1 MLGLMQNLPLTVDR
15 ILAHA
20 RDWHGGVEMVS
31 RLPEGPI
38 VRTDYAQTYAEARR
52 LSAVLENMGIVLG
65 DRVATLAWNSG
76 RHLALWY
83 GVMGIGAVCHTLNPR
98 LFVDQLVYIV
108 NHAGDRVLFADP
120 GFAGIVEALVAR
132 CPSIE
137 RVVILGD
144 AIDAAPA
151 PRPGFA
157 GTISSAELLASV
169 PAEANASWGGF
180 GEETAAGLCYTS
192 GTTGNPKGVLY
203 SHRSNYLHT
212 LLTIQPDMLNLSS
225 QDVVMPIVPMFHANA
240 WGLAFSCPAVGAKLV
255 MPGSALDPE
264 SLYELIESEGV
275 TFSAGVPTVWQA
287 FIQYLEDSGK
297 RTRTLRR
304 VLVGG
309 SACSEAL
316 VTRLAALGITAHQ
329 GWGMTENS
337 PIGTVSSPT
346 AAITALSPAE
356 QLRSVVKQGHPP
368 LGVELKIVD
377 DAGNRLPHDGV
388 AVGRLAIRGNI
399 TAAAY
404 FAGEGGEILDSE
416 GYFDTGD
423 VATIDAFGYMQITDR
438 AKDVVKSG
446 GEWISS
452 IEIEN
457 IASGHAKA
465 ALACVIGVPHP
476 KWGERPLLLVKL
488 REGEQATARE
498 FLDHLDGRIARWW
511 MPDEV
516 RFVDDIPLG
525 ATGKIDKKAVRQ
537 TLADS

>member
-1 MLGLMQNLPLTVDR
+1 MLGLMQNLPLTVDG
-15 ILAHA
+15 ILDHA
-20 RDWHGGVEMVS
+20 RDWHSDVDIVS

-38 VRTDYAQTYAEARR
+38 VRTTYAEAHDEARR
-52 LSAVLENMGIVLG
+52 LSAALAGMSIGLG

-108 NHAGDRVLFADP
+108 NHARDRMLFADP

-132 CPSIE
+132 CPSLQ

-144 AIDAAPA
+144 TVDAAPA
-151 PRPGFA
+151 PRTGFA

-169 PAEANASWGGF
+169 PDGAGPAWGGF
-180 GEETAAGLCYTS
+180 GEDTAAGLCYTS

-225 QDVVMPIVPMFHANA
+225 HDVVMLIVPMFHANA
-240 WGLAFSCPAVGAKLV
+240 WGLTFSCPAVGAKLV
-255 MPGSALDPE
+255 MPGSALDPQ
-264 SLYELIESEGV
+264 SLYELIEAEGV
-275 TFSAGVPTVWQA
+275 TFSAGVPTVLQA
-287 FIQYLEDSGK
+287 FVQYLEDSGK
-297 RTRTLRR
+297 RTTTLRR

-309 SACSEAL
+309 SACSEIL

-346 AAITALSPAE
+346 AAIAALSPAE

-377 DAGNRLPHDGV
+377 DAGNRLEHDGV
-388 AVGRLAIRGNI
+388 TVGRLAIRGNI

-404 FAGEGGEILDSE
+404 YAGEGGNILDEE

-423 VATIDAFGYMQITDR
+423 VATIDAYGYMQITDR
-438 AKDVVKSG
+438 SKDVVKSG

-457 IASGHAKA
+457 IASAHGKA

-488 REGEQATARE
+488 RAGEQATAQE
-498 FLDHLDGRIARWW
+498 FLDHLEGKIARWW

-516 RFVDDIPLG
+516 RIVDDIPLG

-537 TLADS
+537 VLAGT